1 MAPSVPS
8 LLSRVRDQLHDLPP
22 TERRLADLVLDF
34 PGELASYTASEL
46 AALANVSNATVSRFI
61 RRLGY
66 ENYDE
71 LKSAVV
77 ALQHAV
83 WGVKGDN
90 GINSDLRELTRK
102 VDAWMEIETNR
113 RETLAKEQRN
123 RDRAVV
129 IAALTSVAGMVGVII
144 TLVIVLQGAAT

>member
-1 MAPSVPS
+1 MP
-8 LLSRVRDQLHDLPP
+8 
-22 TERRLADLVLDF
+22 
-34 PGELASYTASEL
+34 
-46 AALANVSNATVSRFI
+46 NAQ
-61 RRLGY
+61 G
-66 ENYDE
+66 DE
-71 LKSAVV
+71 LDELRSAVV

-83 WGVKGDN
+83 WGVRGDN
-90 GINSDLRELTRK
+90 GINADLRELTRK

-144 TLVIVLQGAAT
+144 TLVIVLQGAA